1 MPGFL
6 LTTSSQVMCSHG
18 GKATPTAPLAR
29 VKVMGAPAVGMT
41 TTYAIAGC
49 PYQQPGTPPVPMPC
63 VTAAGW
69 QGAAVRV
76 TSMNMAVLLASS
88 QAVCTPNGVP
98 TTVVPVEARVK
109 GT

>member
-6 LTTSSQVMCSHG
+6 LNTSSQVMCTHG
-18 GKATPTAPLAR
+18 GKATPAVPLAR
-29 VKVMGAPAVGMT
+29 VKVMGAPAVGVA

-49 PYQQPGTPPVPMPC
+49 PFSTPSGPLPC

-76 TSMNMAVLLASS
+76 TSMNMAVLLATS
-88 QAVCTPNGVP
+88 QAVCSPNGVP